1 MVYQFQRTQRIPAT
15 AGEIWAFISSP
26 RNLAEITPAYMR
38 FEVTSPQLPEKMYE
52 GLFISYNIRPLLG
65 IKIKWVTIITE
76 VSEPRYFVDEQ
87 HQGPYRLWRHQH
99 RMQPIDGGIEMTD
112 TVYYEPPFGII
123 GRLANSLFIRKQL
136 NDIFDYRLARIEQ
149 RFGKFP

>member
-26 RNLAEITPAYMR
+26 GNLGEITPGYMR
-38 FEVTSPQLPEKMYE
+38 FELTSPQLPEKMHE
-52 GLFISYNIRPLLG
+52 GLLISYNIRPLLG
-65 IKIKWVTIITE
+65 IKIKWVTIIAE
-76 VSEPRYFVDEQ
+76 VSEPLYFIDEQ
-87 HQGPYRLWRHQH
+87 HKGPYRLWRHQH
-99 RMQPIDGGIEMTD
+99 RMQVIDGGIEMTD
-112 TVYYEPPFGII
+112 TVDYEPPFGII

-136 NDIFDYRLARIEQ
+136 NDIFDYRFVRIEQ